1 VLLHEKLV
9 KETDIALVSGPQ
21 LDAVASV
28 EVPPTTEELTEGT
41 L

>member
-9 KETDIALVSGPQ
+9 KEMDSALVSGLQ

-28 EVPPTTEELTEGT
+28 EVSPTTEELTEGT